1 MAEAGGGVARL
12 CVLVSFVEEPGLH
25 SGASQQGFVAGRDP
39 PLVLQDKVMVQF
51 PVKDGLN

>member
-12 CVLVSFVEEPGLH
+12 CVLVSCVEEPGLH
-25 SGASQQGFVAGRDP
+25 SGAPQQGFVAGRDP

-51 PVKDGLN
+51 PVKDGLS